1 MKYLVTGGSGFI
13 GSNLIRKLLEMN
25 EDVRILDNFATGK
38 RENILPYIDNPHLT
52 VIEGDLRSFHIV
64 RTAVKGVDY
73 ILHQGALP
81 SVPRSINDPITTN
94 DVNILGTL
102 NILEAAKEFGIKRV
116 ICASSSSIYGNSE
129 TLPKVETMPVNPMS
143 PYALTK
149 YAQERYCQIYYN
161 LYGLE
166 TVALRYF
173 NVFGPNQDP
182 TSQYSAVIP
191 KFIKLMSKD
200 KEPIIYGNGT
210 QSRDFTYVDNVVYAN
225 LLACNAEKVAGEV
238 INIACGKSYTL
249 LELVKMI
256 NEILGKNIEPRFAP
270 ERPGDVKHSWAGI
283 DKAKELLDYEVK
295 VAFKEGLA
303 KTIKFYFLGNKLI
316 NY

>member
-1 MKYLVTGGSGFI
+1 MKYLVTGGAGFI
-13 GSNLIRKLLEMN
+13 GSNLVRKLLEMN

-38 RENILPYIDNPHLT
+38 RENVLPLINNAHLT

-102 NILEAAKEFGIKRV
+102 NILEAAKEFGVKRV

-191 KFIKLMSKD
+191 KFIKLMRED
-200 KEPIIYGNGT
+200 KEPVIYGDGT

-225 LLACNAEKVAGEV
+225 LLACNAEKAAGEV
-238 INIACGKSYTL
+238 INIACGESYTL
-249 LELVKMI
+249 RELVKMI
-256 NEILGKNIEPRFAP
+256 NEILGKNIEPKFDP

-283 DKAKELLDYEVK
+283 EKAKELLDYEVK
-295 VAFKEGLA
+295 VVFKEGLA
-303 KTIKFYFLGNKLI
+303 RTINFFH
-316 NY
+316 